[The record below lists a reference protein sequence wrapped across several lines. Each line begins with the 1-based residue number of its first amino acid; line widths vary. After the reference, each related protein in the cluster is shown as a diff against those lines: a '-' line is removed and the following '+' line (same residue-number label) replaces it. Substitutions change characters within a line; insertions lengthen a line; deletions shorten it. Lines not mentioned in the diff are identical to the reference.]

1 MLFPLVVSGIDT
13 YKSFVATVCQDD
25 PGSPSFCTFAK
36 NYFGTVFD
44 IGQVMDRMAR
54 IGRYPDAVQA
64 FTAFKE
70 GNAEAVHTV
79 CFHKE
84 KLMNPC
90 ELIMK
95 EHFVLKDHSWEHE
108 NVWGSTYHMHA
119 DHIAVDQILLQEED
133 LYYRCIR
140 PTFSRLDYKTDVNG
154 DWKPVGSQIWGNKAI
169 MQYLCDD
176 HSLALY
182 VLEKRHS
189 DLDTA
194 MAHMGKPEL
203 LDFSKVCD
211 EIFGDG

>member
-1 MLFPLVVSGIDT
+1 MNPIYYCIAL
-13 YKSFVATVCQDD
+13 DD
-25 PGSPSFCTFAK
+25 PASPSFCRFAK
-36 NYFGTVFD
+36 NYFGTVFAID
-44 IGQVMDRMAR
+44 HVMDQMAQL
-54 IGRYPDAVQA
+54 GRYPDAVQA
-64 FTAFKE
+64 FAAFKD
-70 GNAEAVHTV
+70 GDTEAVHTV

-95 EHFVLKDHSWEHE
+95 EHFVLKDHIWEHE
-108 NVWGSTYHMHA
+108 NVWESTYHMRA
-119 DHIAVDQILLQEED
+119 GHIAVDQILLQEEG

-154 DWKPVGSQIWGNKAI
+154 DWKPVGPQIWGNKAI
-169 MQYLCDD
+169 MQYLCGD

-182 VLEKRHS
+182 VLEKRYS

-194 MAHMGKPEL
+194 MAHMCKPDL

-211 EIFGDG
+211 EIFGAG

>member
-1 MLFPLVVSGIDT
+1 MNPVYYCIAL
-13 YKSFVATVCQDD
+13 DD
-25 PGSPSFCTFAK
+25 PTTPSFCTFAK

-44 IGQVMDRMAR
+44 IDQVMDRMAR

-64 FTAFKE
+64 FIAFE
-70 GNAEAVHTV
+70 YGDTEAAHTV

-90 ELIMK
+90 MLIAK
-95 EHFVLKDHSWEHE
+95 EHFVLTDHIWEHE
-108 NVWGSTYHMHA
+108 NVWESTYHMRA
-119 DHIAVDQILLQEED
+119 DYIAVDQILLQEEG

-140 PTFSRLDYKTDVNG
+140 PTFSRLDCKTDINE
-154 DWKPVGSQIWGNKAI
+154 DWKPVGSRIWGNKAI
-169 MQYLCDD
+169 MQYLRGN

-182 VLEKRHS
+182 VLEKRYS

-203 LDFSKVCD
+203 LDLSKVCD